1 MVKVAEK
8 VETDLIRDNMHASY
22 FEQIK
27 SQLDRGVAVKLSA
40 EEVLTALTLLS
51 RLVVSVVI
59 ALQKLDYTLTSS
71 IMIADSKCAISAV
84 RSTKSHLPYFQNRV
98 AKTRENMEFVRK
110 FSPWEMCTQPS

>member
-1 MVKVAEK
+1 M
-8 VETDLIRDNMHASY
+8 
-22 FEQIK
+22 
-27 SQLDRGVAVKLSA
+27 
-40 EEVLTALTLLS
+40 
-51 RLVVSVVI
+51 VI

-110 FSPWEMCTQPS
+110 FCPMGDVHSTQLSFLPRPLLFSVNRTS